1 MVKRKNKTIKTKVS
15 IKTDIVFDSN
25 NLISWTLYVKWET
38 YPVIKSFIELLDKH
52 EIKYILK

>member
-15 IKTDIVFDSN
+15 IKTDIIFDSN
-25 NLISWTLYVKWET
+25 NLIGWTLYVKWET
-38 YPVIKSFIELLDKH
+38 YPVIKSFIALLDKH